1 MSRTTKLSL
10 IAVVG
15 LMMLVATG
23 CQMVRVQ
30 DQHGN
35 PVNWA
40 AVTTGPEGKKASSLP
55 VMTNILGDAALPK
68 SMSDKREILQVSK
81 DGYETKTLPR
91 PTEDQV
97 TVKLEKIGT
106 AAPAKKAPAP
116 AAKPSGYKR
125 PASSN
130 VKIPATGGKT
140 TTADKKQP

>member
-30 DQHGN
+30 DQNGN

-40 AVTTGPEGKKASSLP
+40 AVTTGPEGEKASSLP

-68 SMSDKREILQVSK
+68 SMSDKREIIQVSK
-81 DGYETKTLPR
+81 DGYETKTFPR

-97 TVKLEKIGT
+97 TVTLQKIGT
-106 AAPAKKAPAP
+106 AAPVKKAPAP
-116 AAKPSGYKR
+116 AKTSGYKR
-125 PASSN
+125 PESSS
-130 VKIPATGGKT
+130 VTVPPAKAPT
-140 TTADKKQP
+140 TKQP